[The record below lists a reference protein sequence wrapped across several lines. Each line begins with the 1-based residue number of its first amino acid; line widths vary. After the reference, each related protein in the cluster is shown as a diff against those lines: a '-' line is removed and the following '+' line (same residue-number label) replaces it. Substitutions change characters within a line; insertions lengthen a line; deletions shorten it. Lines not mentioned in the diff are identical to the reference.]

1 MSDDDDGMPETPLTH
16 LDQNAT
22 SLHEM
27 YMAYMDAGFPEERA
41 FSLATTI
48 LLHYLDSD

>member
-1 MSDDDDGMPETPLTH
+1 MSDDDGLPEAPLTR
-16 LDQNAT
+16 LDENAA

-27 YMAYMDAGFPEERA
+27 YMAYMDAGFDEERA

>member
-1 MSDDDDGMPETPLTH
+1 MSDDDGLPETPLTH

-27 YMAYMDAGFPEERA
+27 YGAYLDAGFTEARA
-41 FSLATTI
+41 FDLVTTI

>member
-1 MSDDDDGMPETPLTH
+1 MSDDYEGLPDTPMTS
-16 LDQNAT
+16 LDQNAA

-27 YMAYMDAGFPEERA
+27 YMSYMDAGFSEERA

-48 LLHYLDSD
+48 LLHYLDS

>member
-1 MSDDDDGMPETPLTH
+1 MSDDYDGLPDAPMTH

-27 YMAYMDAGFPEERA
+27 YTSYMDAGFSEERA
-41 FSLATTI
+41 FSLVTTI